1 MYTGGICLQV
11 IRAAK
16 AGFCFGVQ
24 RAIDIAESTAM
35 TSVTASLGPLI
46 HNQQV
51 VESLAKQGIKVIDSV
66 EEAESGQTVI
76 IRSHGVEPAVYAQLA
91 DKGVAVADATCP
103 FVQKAQR
110 LAAES
115 AQVGQVVVV
124 GDRQHPEVRGILG
137 WAGKQA
143 IPVGNI
149 AEARDLPSYS
159 VLAVLAQTTQNED
172 DFLEIV
178 AELRKHAA
186 QLTVHNTICNATHER
201 QKAARDLAGKVEVMI
216 VAGGR
221 DSANSRKL
229 SAICAEKTRTYL
241 IETAAELQTGW
252 FAGVSAA
259 GLTAGASTPDWIIE
273 EVYNKMTEIND
284 EAITMEENKA
294 VEENVTAAE
303 NTVVAEITAP
313 VENTVP
319 TEFEP
324 TTEKPAEAEE
334 KAVAETEAGQE
345 EKAVAETGAGEEMVD
360 MSSWDKD
367 FQKIY
372 RGAVVAGQVVK
383 MTEEQVF
390 VDIGWKS
397 EGIIELKELSLAPVA
412 NPSEIVTV
420 GEQIYA
426 VILQVTNEEG
436 YTVLS
441 KRRVGETDAIER
453 LAELAESK
461 EEVSAVVTEVVKGG
475 LLVDLGM
482 RGFVPASQVQVG
494 YVEDLNA
501 FLGQTLR
508 LRVLEFNP
516 AKRKVVLSQK
526 VILNE
531 EQQQKRAQLLESL
544 KEGDVIK
551 GIARRITNFGV
562 FVDLGGLDGLLHISD
577 MSYSRIGHPTELVN
591 IGDELE
597 VLVLKVDKEGGRI
610 SLGLKQ
616 LKPSPWSQVAEK
628 YPVGSLVSGKVA
640 RLATFGAFVQ
650 LEDGID
656 ALVHISQL
664 ANRRVAK
671 VEDVVKV
678 GDIVKAKVIECRPE
692 DKRISLSIRQAQ
704 EEAEAA
710 ADTEAM
716 AQQSPIPEMTIED
729 SIEDTLKSE

>member
-24 RAIDIAESTAM
+24 RAIEIAESTAM

-51 VESLAKQGIKVIDSV
+51 VESIAKQGIKVIDSV

-91 DKGVAVADATCP
+91 AKGVAVADATCP

-143 IPVGNI
+143 IAVGNI
-149 AEARDLPSYS
+149 AEARNLPFYS
-159 VLAVLAQTTQNED
+159 ALAVLAQTTQNED

-178 AELRKHAA
+178 AELRKHTA

-201 QKAARDLAGKVEVMI
+201 QNAARDLAGKVEVMI

-229 SAICAEKTRTYL
+229 GAICAEKTRTYL

-313 VENTVP
+313 VENTAP

-372 RGAVVAGQVVK
+372 RGAVVAGHVVK

-412 NPSEIVTV
+412 APSEIVTV

-531 EQQQKRAQLLESL
+531 EQQQKRTQLLESL
-544 KEGDVIK
+544 KEGDVVK

-591 IGDELE
+591 IGDTLE
-597 VLVLKVDKEGGRI
+597 VLVLKVDQESGRI

-710 ADTEAM
+710 ADAEAI

>member
-1 MYTGGICLQV
+1 MQV

-24 RAIDIAESTAM
+24 RAIEIAESTAM

-51 VESLAKQGIKVIDSV
+51 VESLAEQGIKVIDSV

-91 DKGVAVADATCP
+91 AIGVDVADATCP

-115 AQVGQVVVV
+115 AQEGQVVVV

-149 AEARDLPSYS
+149 AEARNLPFYS

-178 AELRKHAA
+178 AELRKHTA

-201 QKAARDLAGKVEVMI
+201 QNAARDLAGKVEVMI

-229 SAICAEKTRTYL
+229 GTICAEKTRTYL
-241 IETAAELQTGW
+241 IETAAELQTDW

-313 VENTVP
+313 VENTAP

-397 EGIIELKELSLAPVA
+397 EGIIELKELSLAPA
-412 NPSEIVTV
+412 ADPSEIVTV

-544 KEGDVIK
+544 KEGDVVK

-591 IGDELE
+591 IGDALE
-597 VLVLKVDKEGGRI
+597 VLVLKVDQESGRI

-710 ADTEAM
+710 ADAEAI